1 MNKLQLYYRKAR
13 TSAFFRWLF
22 NRVLWRTVPFNHP
35 HQLLVTGFEEAA
47 LTIAAP
53 YKKANRNHV
62 KGIHACL
69 LATLCEYAVGLSL
82 MLRIDPGKYRL
93 LLKSIRMTYHYQA
106 RSKVYIRWGISEEEL
121 ATIVETLKNKDAILK
136 TFIAKVYDEAGHHI
150 CTGEIEWQLKAWN
163 KVATPVE

>member
-1 MNKLQLYYRKAR
+1 MNQLQTYYRKAR
-13 TSAFFRWLF
+13 DSAFFRWLF

-35 HQLLVTGFEEAA
+35 HKLRVTGFEEAA
-47 LTIAAP
+47 VTIEAP

-82 MLRIDPGKYRL
+82 MLRIDPKQYRL
-93 LLKSIRMTYHYQA
+93 LLKSIRMSYHYQA
-106 RSKVYIRWGISEEEL
+106 RSKVHIHWGISEAEIR
-121 ATIVETLKNKDAILK
+121 TILEVLKSEASISK
-136 TFIAKVYDEAGHHI
+136 TFIAKVFDESGNHI

-163 KVATPVE
+163 KVATPA

>member
-1 MNKLQLYYRKAR
+1 MNQLQTYYRKAR
-13 TSAFFRWLF
+13 DSAFFRWLF

-35 HQLLVTGFEEAA
+35 HKLRVTGFEEAA
-47 LTIAAP
+47 VTIEAP

-82 MLRIDPGKYRL
+82 MLRIDPKQYRL
-93 LLKSIRMTYHYQA
+93 LLKSIRMSYHYQA
-106 RSKVYIRWGISEEEL
+106 RSKVHIHWGISEAEIR
-121 ATIVETLKNKDAILK
+121 TILEALKSEASISK
-136 TFIAKVYDEAGHHI
+136 TFIAKVFDESGNHI

-163 KVATPVE
+163 KVATPA

>member
-13 TSAFFRWLF
+13 NSTFFRWLF

-35 HQLLVTGFEEAA
+35 HRLKVTQFEEEV
-47 LTIAAP
+47 LTIEAP

-82 MLRIDPGKYRL
+82 MLRINPEQYRL

-106 RSKVYIRWGISEEEL
+106 RTKVQVRWGISDEEL
-121 ATIVETLKNKDAILK
+121 ATIVEVLKREEALTK
-136 TFIAKVYDEAGHHI
+136 TFIAKVYDDSGNHI
-150 CTGEIEWQLKAWN
+150 CTGEVEWQLKAWN
-163 KVATPVE
+163 KVTTPV